1 MKSCR
6 KTQVEYKIPD
16 TTKEIKSSN
25 TRASCQTSTNSTAG
39 MWFNIPLNIYK
50 HTVKTAKLIFTF
62 SVSIILLAHYMKN
75 EKLQKNLS

>member
-1 MKSCR
+1 
-6 KTQVEYKIPD
+6 
-16 TTKEIKSSN
+16 
-25 TRASCQTSTNSTAG
+25 